1 MPKRKRIP
9 ETEWLG
15 PAFAALLGPALDGND
30 PIRGYSG
37 VGRGGLEHFK
47 T

>member
-1 MPKRKRIP
+1 MQRRERIP

-30 PIRGYSG
+30 PIREVGWGYSG
-37 VGRGGLEHFK
+37 VGRGD
-47 T
+47 